1 MCLGFGP
8 DFPNKN
14 KTIKKRKSVQSIPSW
29 CGTPFFIKLPGH
41 ASLINL
47 IISPSCVSSNYFQ
60 TVEATEV
67 NVILS
72 LSAAFW
78 KISSRC
84 CFTEGSVGSQSVYIY
99 IYHYQFISHY
109 YEVNFYP
116 EFFSEVKYAKKTS
129 TFQHVASLKLTAT
142 ALWKINGWFRL
153 ISFWCVRPKI
163 FRVKL
168 LTDVTIR
175 LKMCFFER
183 NLECISKYVFPIR
196 HIKRS

>member
-99 IYHYQFISHY
+99 ISLSVYIPLLRGQFLSRVFFGGKICEKNINLSTCSLP
-109 YEVNFYP
+109 EANSNSPLKNQWLVQINF
-116 EFFSEVKYAKKTS
+116 
-129 TFQHVASLKLTAT
+129 
-142 ALWKINGWFRL
+142 
-153 ISFWCVRPKI
+153 
-163 FRVKL
+163 L
-168 LTDVTIR
+168 LV
-175 LKMCFFER
+175 C
-183 NLECISKYVFPIR
+183 SA
-196 HIKRS
+196 